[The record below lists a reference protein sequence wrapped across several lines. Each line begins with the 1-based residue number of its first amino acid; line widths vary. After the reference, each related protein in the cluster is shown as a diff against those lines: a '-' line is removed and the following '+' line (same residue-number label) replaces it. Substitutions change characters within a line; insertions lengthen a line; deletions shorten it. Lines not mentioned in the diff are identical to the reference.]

1 MIKRKSTYIII
12 ALVLLLGW
20 LWLKNIN
27 LRREIDIK
35 NEDLNQVVT
44 NNIKRFLSP
53 NEEFSNKY
61 SNIVSAREAYEIC
74 YEDEILHGDENKKY
88 LKDLL
93 YMIEDTMVN
102 DINKFNEAFKDEEV
116 QESMRKI
123 SENYDD
129 MTSAV
134 KVYKSLSK

>member
-1 MIKRKSTYIII
+1 MVIQS
-12 ALVLLLGW
+12 
-20 LWLKNIN
+20 LKNIN
-27 LRREIDIK
+27 LRRKIDRK
-35 NEDLNQVVT
+35 NEEINQVVT

-74 YEDEILHGDENKKY
+74 YEDEILQGDENKKY

-93 YMIEDTMVN
+93 YLIEYTMVN
-102 DINKFNEAFKDEEV
+102 DIDKFNEAFKDEEV

-123 SENYDD
+123 SENHDD
-129 MTSAV
+129 MTSAL
-134 KVYKSLSK
+134 KVYKSLRK